1 MRILIGSDH
10 AGFEL
15 KNALAAQLSS
25 VGHYVVDVGPYEYD
39 SEDDYPEYVASV
51 AEQVGSSLG
60 EDRGIVIGGSGQGE
74 AMAANRFDE
83 VRAAVYYGGN
93 LDIVRL
99 SREHNDSNVLSLG
112 ARFLTAEEA
121 WEAVVLWLATRFSE
135 DERHERRNEELDELT

>member
-15 KNALAAQLSS
+15 KNALAAQLAS
-25 VGHYVVDVGPYEYD
+25 VGHYVVDVGPYEYNPD
-39 SEDDYPEYVASV
+39 DDYPEYVGSV

-83 VRAAVYYGGN
+83 VRAAVYYGGD
-93 LDIVRL
+93 LEVVRL
-99 SREHNDSNVLSLG
+99 SREHNDSNILSLG
-112 ARFLTAEEA
+112 ARFLTEKEAED
-121 WEAVVLWLATRFSE
+121 AVHLWLETSFSKE
-135 DERHERRNEELDELT
+135 ERHERRIRKIDNR